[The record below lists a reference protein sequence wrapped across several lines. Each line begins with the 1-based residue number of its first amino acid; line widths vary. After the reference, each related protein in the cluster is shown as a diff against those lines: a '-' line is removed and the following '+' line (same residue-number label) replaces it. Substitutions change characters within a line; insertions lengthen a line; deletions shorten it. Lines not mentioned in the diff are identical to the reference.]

1 MKIQAILFMCND
13 FARAKFTLENF
24 SKWNPEIPIRII
36 NSGGESPKPFL
47 KHIPNISF
55 VDAENLWHK
64 KTHCGVG
71 SFDYRYYD
79 YLFEYGLNDKF
90 THTLFLET
98 DVLTNRKITIEPKY
112 DISGPNNP
120 CGHKEN
126 VLYNYLNITE
136 NMTRKKE
143 RRCRVHTGC
152 GATMFSLNYFETIK
166 RQDFGFFKDMF
177 DKFPQNY
184 FMDLISTLAA
194 RKNRLSFGHW
204 EGVSNVPVHV
214 VDGQIINVDYSATL
228 VHNFKI

>member
-1 MKIQAILFMCND
+1 MKIQTILFMCND

-24 SKWNPEIPIRII
+24 NKWNPESPILVI
-36 NSGGESPKPFL
+36 NSGGESPEPFL

-55 VDAENLWHK
+55 IDAENLWHK

-112 DISGPNNP
+112 DISGPINP
-120 CGHKEN
+120 CGHKEHA
-126 VLYNYLNITE
+126 LYDYLNINE
-136 NMTRKKE
+136 NRI
-143 RRCRVHTGC
+143 HTGC
-152 GATMFSLNYFETIK
+152 GATMFTLNYFKTIK
-166 RQDFGFFKDMF
+166 KQDFNFFKDIF

-194 RKNRLSFGHW
+194 RKNGLSFGHW
-204 EGVSNVPVHV
+204 EEVSNVPVHV
-214 VDGQIINVDYSATL
+214 VNDQIVNVNYASTL
-228 VHNFKI
+228 VHNFKV